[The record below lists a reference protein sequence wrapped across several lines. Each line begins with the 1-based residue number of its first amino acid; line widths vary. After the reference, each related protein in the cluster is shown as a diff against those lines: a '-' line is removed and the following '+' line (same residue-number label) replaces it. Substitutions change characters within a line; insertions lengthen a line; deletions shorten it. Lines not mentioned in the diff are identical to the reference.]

1 MILYFEANMA
11 NILIVEDESIVA
23 LDIKDKLEHLG
34 YNVLN
39 IVSSGEKAIEEVTK
53 IQPDLILM
61 DIVLKG
67 EIDGIETARQIRE
80 CFDIPIIYLTAH
92 SDEKTLKRAK
102 ITEPFGYIIKPFV
115 DEDLKSAIEIAIHKG
130 RIS

>member
-1 MILYFEANMA
+1 MGQNMV

-23 LDIKDKLEHLG
+23 LDIKDKLERLG
-34 YNVLN
+34 HNVLAV
-39 IVSSGEKAIEEVTK
+39 VSSGEDAINEVKK

-67 EIDGIETARQIRE
+67 EIDGVETARRIRDGL
-80 CFDIPIIYLTAH
+80 DIPIIYLTAH
-92 SDEKTLKRAK
+92 SDEQTLKRAK

-115 DEDLKSAIEIAIHKG
+115 DRDLQNAIKIAIYKC
-130 RIS
+130 

>member
-1 MILYFEANMA
+1 
-11 NILIVEDESIVA
+11 
-23 LDIKDKLEHLG
+23 
-34 YNVLN
+34 
-39 IVSSGEKAIEEVTK
+39 
-53 IQPDLILM
+53 M

-67 EIDGIETARQIRE
+67 EIDGIETARRIRE